1 MLQVCALLHQ
11 LSVLLARDP
20 DVRLKKV
27 VSKFVQ
33 PLVTIC
39 VAILSDVTDVT
50 TTLKTVVFVS
60 TLFRFVA
67 KINDHRLS
75 FESSAA
81 DADVVR
87 VDVDG
92 CAALLR
98 AILQSQFLFRSDAQ
112 TTQAVVVAMQ
122 HILLVCPELR
132 EAALEL
138 KVPNLQTSSS
148 VRLYANYNSVVLIK
162 HS

>member
-1 MLQVCALLHQ
+1 MFQVSALLHQ

-20 DVRLKKV
+20 DVRLQKV
-27 VSKFVQ
+27 VSKFIQ

-39 VAILSDVTDVT
+39 VATLSDANDVT

-67 KINDHRLS
+67 KIHDSRS
-75 FESSAA
+75 AIDSSGA

-87 VDVDG
+87 VDLDG
-92 CAALLR
+92 CATLLR
-98 AILQSQFLFRSDAQ
+98 VILQSQFLFRSDAQ
-112 TTQAVVVAMQ
+112 MTQAVVVALQ

-132 EAALEL
+132 EAALGL
-138 KVPNLQTSSS
+138 KVPT
-148 VRLYANYNSVVLIK
+148 NSLSALMGLHQLPGV
-162 HS
+162 

>member
-1 MLQVCALLHQ
+1 MFQVSALLHQ

-20 DVRLKKV
+20 DVRLQKV
-27 VSKFVQ
+27 VSKFIQ

-39 VAILSDVTDVT
+39 VATLSDANDVT

-60 TLFRFVA
+60 ALFRFVA
-67 KINDHRLS
+67 KIHDSRS
-75 FESSAA
+75 AIDSSGA

-87 VDVDG
+87 VDLDG

-98 AILQSQFLFRSDAQ
+98 VILQAQFLFRSDAQ
-112 TTQAVVVAMQ
+112 MTQAVVVALQ

-132 EAALEL
+132 EAALGF
-138 KVPNLQTSSS
+138 KVPT
-148 VRLYANYNSVVLIK
+148 NSLSALIGL
-162 HS
+162 HQLPGV